1 MEKIKDVTKSGW
13 HPKKESWRGDFK
25 GINQVAGWVGK
36 GKNSQ
41 AENQDQEH
49 RSRPLASLKNPD
61 AFGPPPKN
69 LNYHG
74 GAAVPNAITPDR
86 SGLGAPVSVDETRAR
101 EEEEQRELDAT
112 EESKAG
118 PPIPYRAD
126 TTGLSTRNLPKPPLR
141 RNEHG
146 SPPIIGTK
154 PKPSLPPRLPPRQNS
169 DSSQAPFSPPPPYSS
184 DSGATPNA
192 ARNDDTTQG
201 ALRRLG
207 SAGIN
212 VPGLSIGG
220 GTHANKRQDLATPAD
235 GDPSSSPSKGQGS
248 QLNELQSRF
257 SKMSTTQPSPGS
269 PSQGTSFADKQAA
282 FKTATA
288 FRNNPSSVSLADA
301 RATAATANNFRERH
315 GDQVASG
322 WKSANALN
330 QKYDLSSKVG
340 GYASNSGA
348 SQQHEPSP
356 PAATPDTPDPVVH
369 AIKKKAPP
377 PPPKKGLTGGDSA
390 GLPPPIPLSTKPKQ

>member
-1 MEKIKDVTKSGW
+1 M
-13 HPKKESWRGDFK
+13 
-25 GINQVAGWVGK
+25 GK
-36 GKNSQ
+36 GKNPQ
-41 AENQDQEH
+41 AEDQDQEH
-49 RSRPLASLKNPD
+49 RSRPLASLKDPD

-74 GAAVPNAITPDR
+74 GVAVPNTITPDR
-86 SGLGAPVSVDETRAR
+86 SGLSAPVSAAEIRAR
-101 EEEEQRELDAT
+101 EEEEQREFDAA
-112 EESKAG
+112 EESAARKAG

-141 RNEHG
+141 RNEHE
-146 SPPIIGTK
+146 SPPVIGTK
-154 PKPSLPPRLPPRQNS
+154 PKPALPPRLPPRQNS

-184 DSGATPNA
+184 TTTPMPNA
-192 ARNDDTTQG
+192 ARNDGTTQG

-207 SAGIN
+207 SAGIK

-220 GTHANKRQDLATPAD
+220 GTHANKRQDLGPAD
-235 GDPSSSPSKGQGS
+235 GDPTSSPSRGQGS

-257 SKMSTTQPSPGS
+257 SKMSTKPPSPGS

-301 RATAATANNFRERH
+301 RATASTANNFRERH
-315 GDQVASG
+315 GEQVASG

-330 QKYDLSSKVG
+330 QKYDLSSKIG

-348 SQQHEPSP
+348 SNQHEPSP

-369 AIKKKAPP
+369 SIKKKAPP
-377 PPPKKGLTGGDSA
+377 PPPKKGFTGGDSA
-390 GLPPPIPLSTKPKQ
+390 GSPPPIPLSSKPKQ